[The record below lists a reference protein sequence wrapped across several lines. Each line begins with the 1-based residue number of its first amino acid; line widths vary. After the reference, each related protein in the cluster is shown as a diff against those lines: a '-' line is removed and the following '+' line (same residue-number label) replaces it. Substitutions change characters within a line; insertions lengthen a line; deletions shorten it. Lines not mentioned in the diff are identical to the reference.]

1 MPAAIRSAIALLFL
15 ATAASGTDEPTD
27 PPAWPKIAIGYQ
39 DSTPAGDWSPAKAW
53 FISGYAL
60 GAKLRT
66 TVDEFIA
73 ISDDELTQQITTYL
87 SRHPSLNAKTT
98 GFVILDIEY
107 PEPPSKIAELLD
119 IESPELGQRR
129 FAAVVQAYKRR
140 IAIVRQALP
149 NATLCLYGVGSP
161 AARGKDSP
169 AWRSS
174 VAAQRMAVE
183 QGLLQYIGAVCPVL
197 YSRYGNDES
206 GYKTNTAAAENAI
219 AACQDITQG
228 IEAAPQI
235 IPLLSFAIYNGNST
249 DNRQPASTDG
259 VAAQLQVLSRLGI
272 GQVIFWNA
280 GSTLPDS
287 DDASKAWFASL
298 EVLQPRS
305 PVAE

>member
-1 MPAAIRSAIALLFL
+1 MPAATRSAIALLLL

-39 DSTPAGDWSPAKAW
+39 DSAPAGDWSPAKAW

-98 GFVILDIEY
+98 GFVILDIES
-107 PEPPSKIAELLD
+107 PEPPSKIAGLLET
-119 IESPELGQRR
+119 ESPELGQRR

-149 NATLCLYGVGSP
+149 NATLCLYDVGSP
-161 AARGKDSP
+161 AARGKDSSE
-169 AWRSS
+169 WRSR
-174 VAAQRMAVE
+174 VVAQRMAAE
-183 QGLLQYIGAVCPVL
+183 QGLLTFIDGVCPVL
-197 YSRYGNDES
+197 YSRYGKSES
-206 GYKTNTAAAENAI
+206 GYKTNTAAAQNAI
-219 AACQDITQG
+219 AACREITQG
-228 IEAAPQI
+228 IEPAPQI

-249 DNRQPASTDG
+249 DNRLAASTTG
-259 VAAQLQVLSRLGI
+259 VAERLQVLSKLGI

-280 GSTLPDS
+280 GPTLPDS
-287 DDASKAWFASL
+287 DESTKTWATSL
-298 EVLQPRS
+298 EALQPRS
-305 PVAE
+305 PVGE

>member
-1 MPAAIRSAIALLFL
+1 MLGVTQSAILLLLF
-15 ATAASGTDEPTD
+15 ASAGSGTDQPTD
-27 PPAWPKIAIGYQ
+27 PSAWPKIAIGYQ
-39 DSTPAGDWSPAKAW
+39 DSAPAGDWSPAKAW

-60 GAKLRT
+60 GANSRT

-73 ISDDELTQQITTYL
+73 VSDEELTQKITTYL
-87 SRHPSLNAKTT
+87 SRCPSLSVMTT

-107 PEPPSKIAELLD
+107 PEPPSKIVGLLET
-119 IESPELGQRR
+119 ESPELGQRR
-129 FAAVVQAYKRR
+129 FAAVVRAYKRR

-169 AWRSS
+169 AWRTS

-183 QGLLQYIGAVCPVL
+183 QGLLQYISAVCPIL
-197 YSRYGNDES
+197 YSRYGKDES

-219 AACQDITQG
+219 AACHEITQG
-228 IEAAPQI
+228 MEPAPQI

-249 DNRQPASTDG
+249 DNRQPASTEG

-272 GQVIFWNA
+272 SQVIFWNA
-280 GSTLPDS
+280 GPTLPDS
-287 DDASKAWFASL
+287 DDAAKVWFASL
-298 EVLQPRS
+298 EALQPRS
-305 PVAE
+305 PVTE